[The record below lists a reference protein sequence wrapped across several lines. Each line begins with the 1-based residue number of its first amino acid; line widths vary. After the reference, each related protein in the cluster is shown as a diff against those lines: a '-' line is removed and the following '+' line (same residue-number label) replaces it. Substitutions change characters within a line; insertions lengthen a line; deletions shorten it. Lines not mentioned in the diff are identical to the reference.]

1 MVKTSIFTVYGQMEL
16 QVTNV
21 DIPQTVEAQVSV
33 TLNYKE
39 IPFLKLK
46 STGTDY
52 ITVMKHS

>member
-46 STGTDY
+46 STGMDY
-52 ITVMKHS
+52 TTVMKLS